1 MIDCF
6 CLLHVF
12 LSVGD
17 FVHFHL
23 VLNLYM
29 KFSAPLLPVTPGP
42 MLATFLSKSQIKKVP
57 LFKRAQRHY
66 LSTIMCPTQYIIYAC
81 VLVRTL

>member
-23 VLNLYM
+23 VFNLCV
-29 KFSAPLLPVTPGP
+29 KFSVPLLLSSVTPGP
-42 MLATFLSKSQIKKVP
+42 VLAKWG
-57 LFKRAQRHY
+57 
-66 LSTIMCPTQYIIYAC
+66 
-81 VLVRTL
+81 